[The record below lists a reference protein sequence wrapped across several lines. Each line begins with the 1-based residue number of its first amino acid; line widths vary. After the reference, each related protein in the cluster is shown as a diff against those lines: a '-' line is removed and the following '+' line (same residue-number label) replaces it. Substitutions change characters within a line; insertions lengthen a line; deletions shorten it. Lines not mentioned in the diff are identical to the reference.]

1 MNLLVIGDHSASLV
15 PSLLGAVCAGVGGTI
30 RNLNLFCLNRTERES
45 TLSELTEDLNQCRSA
60 FLNQPDSPVFS
71 TRFSFVSACSPLP
84 DYQTLVQNE
93 KDQLLLSALRGRGIP
108 LSFQADREAVSWVF
122 SAMLAS
128 LSPSPAVQK
137 LKTWLSGLQA
147 GEDHPARLTLLFD
160 PSDPFEAGATL
171 ALIRFLRFGRT
182 EDSLFLALLAVQD
195 PNRSRLKDS
204 ADSGRAFLQAVQ
216 DGGLLRRLDGEKTE
230 GADALWLLS
239 LPSSLVSDSDLRQ
252 LLVLSAVRILGMLD
266 RPDKLPACG
275 LHIRMLPGSLS
286 WRALEENADAVLAFF
301 QTSVW
306 FASEVFPF
314 LRGRRSAEGAR
325 RDSSFKNSLT
335 RQIQKKADQNP
346 AFFQSAESLERVV
359 RLVLAQTV
367 SVIRALPPC
376 LLPSEENL
384 SRWKLAVSACGRA
397 VTTAS
402 ELDVSLQESKDSGLD
417 RVMPV
422 HRVSMADTEE
432 EAMLRRLDDMENRL
446 EHETAAREE
455 ALRAVGGARA
465 VQVLQDCREK
475 CLKAAEAA
483 REQLQRLMNAPETE
497 HLTLLAAERRLRRLD
512 AAILRCDQDLAVH
525 LRADRIVETPS
536 SLSSDLPA
544 AASPVSLNVLDS
556 LEQLLQNPGG
566 SSAEKDL
573 RDQLPRLLPALSFS
587 DEKTTIR
594 RIVKHPEWNG
604 IHDLSGVFRLFFR
617 VFSEDLS
624 EIQWPAGE
632 ELPDLPLLPDLYP
645 VHPVVTIPDLLSL
658 FPVPQDKPS
667 LAHSRGL
674 LAFLLLK
681 QYRRTPAEEG
691 RLAVEELSAGQSPLV
706 SAWLSCH
713 RADNVRIVSIV
724 QDSLSLPFVLILPG
738 QALIPAHLSREHSAM
753 VPPYI
758 SWFRASANEFEDPG
772 KALSSAERSL
782 LLHLLDPLSD
792 PGDPAVHQELRSF
805 LSDFA
810 LSLQE
815 NDPGENRQ
823 DPHLTVL
830 LKSVCGLLHLPAYHT
845 VLRRRELPYETSIP
859 EDVLCSC
866 LAGHPVPPAVL
877 TPGTAD
883 SLYYWKDLPFAR
895 EDSRC
900 ILAGMNTAE
909 QDYILNTL
917 DQECGVLMDV
927 SDDFRDTL
935 THYLLLLRE
944 RFPDA
949 SPEALKELNRLLTKT
964 GKPLGG
970 KKPKLTWPWD
980 PLSPSVRTVMAECL
994 GETLADPALQPF
1006 SDLLLCFP
1014 ARGGEVIGDSLMSRL
1029 CVVQA
1034 QEPQVTEAEAAA
1046 QQKEESTDSA
1056 ERSDAADSVLPPM
1069 DPDFASALCRSPEGR
1084 TLIKEGLWSF
1094 RRKEDGGIRA
1104 VLTLEG
1110 SFTLRLIRN
1119 YEAGEIRSLYAHDLP
1134 TLAVWPNVPFLP
1146 EAWHAYFVYCHTAGK
1161 SLSVSVMH
1169 ENGTRSDLEPL
1180 VHERSVTQLE
1190 TCPVCLFFRWE
1201 NQSAGALFNLLPR
1214 PDLPSGGPV
1223 TLCADIGSS
1232 ASSLIISGPGGISP
1246 LRGVPQVRVL
1256 LNNPAR
1262 SGDLLRKEF
1271 IPADAVSSLF
1281 PAVIRFLLPAS
1292 AKDPVPLQDGVLLSV
1307 SGLREALDLP
1317 PEALYTCMKW
1327 DDLKGRA
1334 MKICLHQMMLEAALQ
1349 ARISGASSISWRFA
1363 VPDEMA
1369 PEGREYLWN
1378 LLRQTAETVRAESG
1392 FPLPARGP
1400 LVSFASESQAV
1411 GAYFRFCEPEETRG
1425 GLMVLD
1431 LGSSTADLSLT
1442 LRGRSQADW
1451 AVQLPMGIH
1460 YLLLPPLLADPDLLL
1475 NEFGF
1480 VPEEAFRNGLY
1491 AFHRILTA
1499 ARTDPASLRQARLAL
1514 DTFVGD
1520 FGPLLSSV
1528 IGSSL
1533 LSPAPGLLSARLLFS
1548 FSFLMMLA
1556 GLMLLQV
1563 SSDPM
1568 QNDFLPDQ
1576 MGLFLS
1582 GRGSLLV
1589 QALPD
1594 PIRQGLWRIAN
1605 MFRNPRVGNLL
1616 LLFSSEKKMEIPA
1629 GLSALSN
1636 LPESLPRPPTVP
1648 SAFPVRL
1655 EELLPEFLLS
1665 FRNAFPP
1672 AADLLFRG
1680 FFTPDFYHPF
1690 SAPGESIVSA
1700 SIQQIHS
1707 QILSGA
1713 SAPHSYTVLASW
1725 PDTLLEMIRE
1735 SVS

>member
-1 MNLLVIGDHSASLV
+1 MNLLVIGDRSASLV
-15 PSLLGAVCAGVGGTI
+15 PSLLGAVCAGIGGTI
-30 RNLNLFCLNRTERES
+30 RNLNLFCLNRTEREN

-60 FLNQPDSPVFS
+60 FLKQPDSPVF
-71 TRFSFVSACSPLP
+71 TTCYSFASACSSLP
-84 DYQTLVQNE
+84 DYQNLIQNE

-108 LSFQADREAVSWVF
+108 LSFQADWEAVSWVF
-122 SAMLAS
+122 SAMITS
-128 LSPSPAVQK
+128 QSPSPPLLK
-137 LKTWLSGLQA
+137 LKNWLTGLQT
-147 GEDHPARLTLLFD
+147 GEDRPTRLTLLFD
-160 PSDPFEAGATL
+160 PSDPFEAGTAL
-171 ALIRFLRFGRT
+171 ALIRYLRSGQP
-182 EDSLFLALLAVQD
+182 ESSLFLSLLAIQD
-195 PNRSRLKDS
+195 PNSTRLKDS
-204 ADSGRAFLQAVQ
+204 ADTARAFLQAIQ

-239 LPSSLVSDSDLRQ
+239 LPSSLAAGSDLRQ
-252 LLVLSAVRILGMLD
+252 LLALSAVRVLGILE

-275 LHIRMLPGSLS
+275 LHIRTMPGSLS
-286 WRALEENADAVLAFF
+286 WRVLEGSADTALAFF

-306 FASEVFPF
+306 FVSEIFPF
-314 LRGRRSAEGAR
+314 LRGRRNAESGR

-335 RQIQKKADQNP
+335 RQIQKKGDQNP
-346 AFFQSAESLERVV
+346 SFYQSAESLERVI
-359 RLVLAQTV
+359 RFILAQTV
-367 SVIRALPPC
+367 SVIRSLPSS

-384 SRWKLAVSACGRA
+384 SRWKAAVSACGRA

-402 ELDVSLQESKDSGLD
+402 ELDVSVQEAKDSGLD
-417 RVMPV
+417 QVMPV

-432 EAMLRRLDDMENRL
+432 EAMLRKLDDMESRL
-446 EHETAAREE
+446 EQETAEREE
-455 ALRAVGGARA
+455 ALRAVGGARGIQA
-465 VQVLQDCREK
+465 LQDCRHK

-483 REQLQRLMNAPETE
+483 REQLQRLMNSPDTE
-497 HLTLLAAERRLRRLD
+497 HLTLLAAERRLRRLN
-512 AAILRCDQDLAVH
+512 AAILRCDQDLAAH
-525 LRADRIVETPS
+525 LRADRIGEAPS
-536 SLSSDLPA
+536 ALSSDIPA
-544 AASPVSLNVLDS
+544 DASPVSLTVLET
-556 LEQLLQNPGG
+556 LERLLQQPGL

-573 RDQLPRLLPALSFS
+573 RDQLPRLLPSLSFS
-587 DEKTTIR
+587 DEKATIR
-594 RIVKHPEWNG
+594 RIIKHPDWNG
-604 IHDLSGVFRLFFR
+604 IHNLAGVFLLFFR
-617 VFSEDLS
+617 VFTEDLS
-624 EIQWPAGE
+624 EVKWTVGE
-632 ELPDLPLLPDLYP
+632 PLPDIPLLPDLYP
-645 VHPVVTIPDLLSL
+645 ADPVVTIPDLLSL
-658 FPVPQDKPS
+658 FPDHQDPS
-667 LAHSRGL
+667 FIARSRGL

-691 RLAVEELSAGQSPLV
+691 RLAVEELTAGQSPLV
-706 SAWLSCH
+706 SAWLSQH
-713 RADNVRIVSIV
+713 RAESVRIVSIV
-724 QDSLSLPFVLILPG
+724 QDSQSLPFALILPG
-738 QALIPAHLSREHSAM
+738 KALTPAHLSRDHSSM
-753 VPPYI
+753 IPSYI
-758 SWFRASANEFEDPG
+758 SWFHASTNEFEDPG
-772 KALSSAERSL
+772 NTLSSVERRL
-782 LLHLLDPLSD
+782 LLHLLDQLASQEE
-792 PGDPAVHQELRSF
+792 PAVYQGLRSF
-805 LSDFA
+805 FSDFA
-810 LSLQE
+810 LALRQ
-815 NDPGENRQ
+815 NDPGEKRK
-823 DPHLTVL
+823 DSHLTEL
-830 LKSVCGLLHLPAYHT
+830 LKSVCGLLHLPAYRA
-845 VLRRRELPYETSIP
+845 VLRRRELPYEASVP

-866 LAGHPVPPAVL
+866 LAGKPVSPAVL
-877 TPGTAD
+877 SPGTMD

-895 EDSRC
+895 EDSLH
-900 ILAGMNTAE
+900 ILVGMKTAE

-917 DQECGVLMDV
+917 DQECDVLMDA

-949 SPEALKELNRLLTKT
+949 SPEALKELNHLLTKT
-964 GKPLGG
+964 GKPLSG

-980 PLSPSVRTVMAECL
+980 PFSPSIRTVMTECL
-994 GETLADPALQPF
+994 GEALAGPALQPF

-1034 QEPQVTEAEAAA
+1034 QNPPVQEQED
-1046 QQKEESTDSA
+1046 QQREENADSA
-1056 ERSDAADSVLPPM
+1056 ERAGAADSVLPPM
-1069 DPDFASALCRSPEGR
+1069 APEFASALCRSPEGR
-1084 TLIKEGLWSF
+1084 TLIKDGLWSF
-1094 RRKEDGGIRA
+1094 RRMEDGGIRA
-1104 VLTLEG
+1104 VLTLDG
-1110 SFTLRLIRN
+1110 SFSLRLIRN
-1119 YEAGEIRSLYAHDLP
+1119 YEEAEIRSLYAHDLP

-1146 EAWHAYFVYCHTAGK
+1146 EDWHAYFVYCHAAGN
-1161 SLSVSVMH
+1161 SLGISVML
-1169 ENGTRSDLEPL
+1169 ENGTRSDLEPA
-1180 VHERSVTQLE
+1180 VHERSVTRLE

-1201 NQSAGALFNLLPR
+1201 SLSAGALFNLLPR

-1232 ASSLIISGPGGISP
+1232 ASSMIFSGPGGISP
-1246 LRGVPQVRVL
+1246 LRGVSQVRVL

-1262 SGDLLRKEF
+1262 SRDLLRKEF
-1271 IPADAVSSLF
+1271 IPVDAVSSLF

-1317 PEALYTCMKW
+1317 PEALYACMKW

-1349 ARISGASSISWRFA
+1349 ARISGASSVSWRFA

-1369 PEGREYLWN
+1369 SEGREYLGN
-1378 LLRQTAETVRAESG
+1378 LLRHTAETVRMESG

-1400 LVSFASESQAV
+1400 LVSFGSESQAL
-1411 GAYFRFCEPEETRG
+1411 GSYFRFCEPEETRG

-1460 YLLLPPLLADPDLLL
+1460 YLLLPPLLADPALLL

-1480 VPEEAFRNGLY
+1480 IPEESFQNGLG

-1514 DTFVGD
+1514 DAFVAD

-1528 IGSSL
+1528 IGSGL

-1548 FSFLMMLA
+1548 FAFLMMLA

-1563 SSDPM
+1563 ASDPL

-1582 GRGSLLV
+1582 GRGSFLV

-1594 PIRQGLWRIAN
+1594 PVRQGLWRIAN

-1629 GLSALSN
+1629 GLSALSG
-1636 LPESLPRPPTVP
+1636 LQESLPRPPTVP
-1648 SAFPVRL
+1648 SSFPVRL
-1655 EELLPEFLLS
+1655 EELLPEFLLC
-1665 FRNAFPP
+1665 FRNAFPS

-1690 SAPGESIVSA
+1690 SSAGEAVVSA

-1707 QILSGA
+1707 QILSGG
-1713 SAPHSYTVLASW
+1713 SAAHAYTVLSSW

-1735 SVS
+1735 SAS